1 MFLTVIKNSMRDQD
15 WKIIASLYN
24 TKSISKTAN
33 LLFITQPALSK
44 RLQMIEQELNTTL
57 FIRTSKGVIFT
68 PEGEYVAERARSI
81 FEAIEEVQHNLENVS
96 NGQVGTL
103 LIGAPNS
110 YTRFVLPALI
120 QDYSRQYPDVKIM
133 ITTALSNQVI
143 HLAEDRSIQIGFARG
158 TVPSALE
165 KVQLSEDQI
174 YLVSHTPSDL
184 EHLPDLPQIDYV
196 KEPSIVQATNTWWY
210 RHYDKKPNI
219 RMKVNRGD
227 TCLAMIRHDLGYG
240 IISDSRFFRNDPE
253 LYYVPMINKD
263 GTAFTRKTWMV
274 YHPAELQN
282 HLAANFINYVKG
294 IDFENF

>member
-96 NGQVGTL
+96 NGQIGTL

-174 YLVSHTPSDL
+174 YLVSHTPIDL

-210 RHYDKKPNI
+210 QHYDKKPNI
-219 RMKVNRGD
+219 RMKVNHGD